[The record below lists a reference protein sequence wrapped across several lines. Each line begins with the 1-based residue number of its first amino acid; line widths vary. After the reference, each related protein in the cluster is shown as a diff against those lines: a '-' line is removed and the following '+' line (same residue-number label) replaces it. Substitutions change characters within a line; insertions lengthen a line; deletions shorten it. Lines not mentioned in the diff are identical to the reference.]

1 MLLSLTSL
9 NFPSR
14 RARFCSGARPASRPS
29 LSATVGMSDAIPTHV
44 ANVHIIIMHATTT
57 RFFRYT
63 LALWWDTPLV
73 VLVLLGV
80 VVVMYVFPPLAWV
93 VSSSK
98 SSSKSSSSFFFSREK
113 DDVNEPD
120 VCCASSKL
128 WCSSC
133 RRDVLE
139 ANPAKH
145 GCDERPSL
153 GNLGMSLCRRR
164 CFTPEHAAKIRTSCR
179 CRGAKGA
186 EGIRALRAALSLCMW
201 MPRIGIFWI
210 FEETLK

>member
-9 NFPSR
+9 KLSVTTCTFLFGCTSR
-14 RARFCSGARPASRPS
+14 LPTIPVRDGRYA
-29 LSATVGMSDAIPTHV
+29 DAIPTHV
-44 ANVHIIIMHATTT
+44 ANVHIIIMHATTR

-73 VLVLLGV
+73 LV
-80 VVVMYVFPPLAWV
+80 VVVFPPLAFV
-93 VSSSK
+93 SSSSK
-98 SSSKSSSSFFFSREK
+98 SSKSSMPSSKSSSFFFSREK
-113 DDVNEPD
+113 DDVND
-120 VCCASSKL
+120 DDDDFLASSKL

-153 GNLGMSLCRRR
+153 GNLGISHVGLYVSVAVLYPRARGKKPPIVDAHVRRGR
-164 CFTPEHAAKIRTSCR
+164 YASTV
-179 CRGAKGA
+179 
-186 EGIRALRAALSLCMW
+186 W
-201 MPRIGIFWI
+201 MPRIGFGFWKRKRDI
-210 FEETLK
+210 SEMIP

>member
-9 NFPSR
+9 KLSVTTCTFLFGCTSR
-14 RARFCSGARPASRPS
+14 LPTIPVRDGRYA
-29 LSATVGMSDAIPTHV
+29 DAIPTHV

-73 VLVLLGV
+73 LLVLGV
-80 VVVMYVFPPLAWV
+80 VVVMVFPPLAWV
-93 VSSSK
+93 V
-98 SSSKSSSSFFFSREK
+98 SSSSFFFSREK

-153 GNLGMSLCRRR
+153 GNLGMSLS
-164 CFTPEHAAKIRTSCR
+164 P
-179 CRGAKGA
+179 
-186 EGIRALRAALSLCMW
+186 
-201 MPRIGIFWI
+201 
-210 FEETLK
+210 